1 MKTIIRQILGM
12 LLPLGL
18 LFLLPLTAR
27 ANPVDPISDWL
38 RIYDPSGAIAYEV
51 SVTESQEAVNGANQV
66 YYIPYPGLVDVSQ
79 FKNPTVLHKASGPL
93 QGQAADIFGVGV
105 INYGL
110 PGGGFFLAFA
120 SDSET
125 EPAYHNPTNALIN
138 YVKTHEIWDATMYLA
153 PDLRAQGWTAEFYTT
168 LYVAPL
174 PGAMLL
180 LGSGLLGLAVL
191 RKKQL

>member
-1 MKTIIRQILGM
+1 MKTILRQILGM
-12 LLPLGL
+12 LLL
-18 LFLLPLTAR
+18 LSLLLLLPLTAG

-38 RIYDPSGAIAYEV
+38 RVYDRSGNILYGV
-51 SVTESQEAVNGANQV
+51 SITESQEDINKV
-66 YYIPYPGLVDVSQ
+66 YYINVPGLVDLSQ
-79 FKNPTVLHKASGPL
+79 FQNPTVLHKASGPL
-93 QGQAADIFGVGV
+93 KGQAADIFGVGV

-125 EPAYHNPTNALIN
+125 APAYQNPTNALIN
-138 YVKTHEIWDATMYLA
+138 FVKTQEIWDATMYLA
-153 PDLRAQGWTAEFYTT
+153 PDLRTQGWTAEFYTT

-191 RKKQL
+191 RKKHL